1 MNSEV
6 CFPSVCPSGAVWA
19 KMPSSRG
26 SRRLAPG
33 DGAGGIY
40 RIFTGRSSGR
50 NAAWVEWGKDDS
62 KGEIIM
68 NEIGL
73 LAAVLT
79 QLPVYLVWLVGLI
92 LALAGWK
99 KHPSVS
105 LVALIGFVILFLL
118 ALVTQLT
125 TVRHGVNWSQ
135 AGIAFLEALI
145 RAGAW
150 GLVLAAIFGWRK

>member
-1 MNSEV
+1 MN
-6 CFPSVCPSGAVWA
+6 G
-19 KMPSSRG
+19 
-26 SRRLAPG
+26 
-33 DGAGGIY
+33 
-40 RIFTGRSSGR
+40 
-50 NAAWVEWGKDDS
+50 
-62 KGEIIM
+62 
-68 NEIGL
+68 IGL

-105 LVALIGFVILFLL
+105 LAALIGFVVLFLL

>member
-1 MNSEV
+1 M
-6 CFPSVCPSGAVWA
+6 
-19 KMPSSRG
+19 
-26 SRRLAPG
+26 
-33 DGAGGIY
+33 
-40 RIFTGRSSGR
+40 TG
-50 NAAWVEWGKDDS
+50 
-62 KGEIIM
+62 
-68 NEIGL
+68 IGL

-79 QLPVYLVWLVGLI
+79 QLPVYLIWLVGLI

-125 TVRHGVNWSQ
+125 TPRYGVNWSQ